1 MIQMQRRHIFS
12 NESINNVGKSDIQ
25 LDPGP
30 NKNGSATLI
39 FVVTVKKGSTGLND
53 LKFLPRKRS

>member
-25 LDPGP
+25 SDPGP

-39 FVVTVKKGSTGLND
+39 FVVTVKKGSTGFND
-53 LKFLPRKRS
+53 SA